1 MKLKINSHSAFTLA
15 EVLITLGIIGVVAAL
30 TIPVIISR
38 NQSKSLEAGLKK
50 GASVISQALLSYEND
65 NGEPI
70 KSDISVAGQQLGD
83 KIIKYFKVVTDCGYS
98 YSSDSNLKGCV
109 PFVQGDSADKSST
122 LYKTLNGSKVI
133 DLTFFDDRQFILADG
148 SMIFLEN
155 NVRERT
161 YISIDVN
168 GYIKGPNRLGQDL
181 FMFQLDTN
189 GRLIPMG
196 AEGTDYYSENDEYCS
211 KTSTNEMNG
220 AGCTYK
226 ALGDTKYFSSF

>member
-1 MKLKINSHSAFTLA
+1 MMSEKQLNNTESKKLDSNSDEIIWELEHKK
-15 EVLITLGIIGVVAAL
+15 TLGFFYSWFARCVFFFGGIYYIVIGTQKYL
-30 TIPVIISR
+30 SR
-38 NQSKSLEAGLKK
+38 D
-50 GASVISQALLSYEND
+50 D
-65 NGEPI
+65 NGLFI
-70 KSDISVAGQQLGD
+70 TIILLILVAMWFMVSPL
-83 KIIKYFKVVTDCGYS
+83 
-98 YSSDSNLKGCV
+98 
-109 PFVQGDSADKSST
+109 T

-155 NVRERT
+155 NVWERT

-211 KTSTNEMNG
+211 KTSTNKMNG